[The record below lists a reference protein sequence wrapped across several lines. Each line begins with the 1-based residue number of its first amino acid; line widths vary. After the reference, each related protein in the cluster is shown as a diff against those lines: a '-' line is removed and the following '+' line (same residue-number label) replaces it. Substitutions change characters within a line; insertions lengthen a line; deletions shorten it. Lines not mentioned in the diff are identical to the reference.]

1 MVVGAAREIV
11 REAEHVGD
19 FFREVVGVFVAVAVA
34 EIFHKASGGIAH
46 MERHGI
52 GLGFVDVV
60 EDFAVGGVDGVGF
73 GCERKVDGGFGEG
86 EVAFGRT
93 EEIEGVFGRERHG
106 QGVGVGR
113 PDVFAGH
120 AHHAAR
126 EVERIFA
133 GFDHAREPI
142 EGGVR
147 IGVAHG
153 FVERGDEIEMLFP
166 GFVVAEEFALENV
179 FEEFAGDDPS
189 GAFLDRKSTR
199 LNSSHGYISY
209 AVFCLKKKKNIS
221 VTLLIAFLPY
231 PAFAQKSTP
240 PSPAQVA
247 QEVREYRMDNEDRII
262 RELSEFLS
270 IPNIA
275 SDTLNIQK
283 NAARLVEMLEA
294 RGIETHLLPISGRGP
309 VVFGKLIAPEA
320 KRTVIF
326 YAHYDGQP
334 VDPAAWTDGKPFE
347 PVLRDGAIEAG
358 GKRIPFPENS
368 AQHRAVYDDNWR
380 IYARSSS
387 DDKSPIVALLAA
399 IDALRAKK
407 VPLAVNLKLVLEGE
421 EEAGSPNLQRTLELH
436 QNLLG
441 GDLLITGD
449 GPVHQSGR
457 PLVFFGNRGI
467 LGFEITTF
475 GPIRALHSGHYGNW
489 APNPGFHLA
498 RLLASMK
505 SDDGRVLIEGFYDD
519 VVPLG
524 NTEKKALEEMPN
536 NDEDLERELQFAK
549 PEGGGKRL
557 VELLQLPSLNIRGL
571 RSAYVGE
578 QAQNVVPEKA
588 EAALAVRLV
597 KGEDPDKKFEQV
609 LAHIRKHGFYVTSAP
624 PTREER
630 LSNPHVVR
638 VVKDVWNYRASRTSM
653 ELSGSKALVQL
664 VQDTTGGSAVVA
676 PTLGGSVPMYIFE
689 DLGLP
694 WIGVPMVNYDNHQHS
709 SDENLRLGHFWRGM
723 EIYGAI
729 LADLNW

>member
-1 MVVGAAREIV
+1 MRNI
-11 REAEHVGD
+11 
-19 FFREVVGVFVAVAVA
+19 
-34 EIFHKASGGIAH
+34 
-46 MERHGI
+46 
-52 GLGFVDVV
+52 
-60 EDFAVGGVDGVGF
+60 
-73 GCERKVDGGFGEG
+73 
-86 EVAFGRT
+86 
-93 EEIEGVFGRERHG
+93 
-106 QGVGVGR
+106 
-113 PDVFAGH
+113 
-120 AHHAAR
+120 
-126 EVERIFA
+126 
-133 GFDHAREPI
+133 
-142 EGGVR
+142 
-147 IGVAHG
+147 
-153 FVERGDEIEMLFP
+153 
-166 GFVVAEEFALENV
+166 VVA
-179 FEEFAGDDPS
+179 
-189 GAFLDRKSTR
+189 
-199 LNSSHGYISY
+199 
-209 AVFCLKKKKNIS
+209 
-221 VTLLIAFLPY
+221 LLIALLPY
-231 PAFAQKSTP
+231 PASAQKSTP

-247 QEVREYRMDNEDRII
+247 QEVREYRMDNEDRVI

-275 SDTLNIQK
+275 SDTPNIQK

-407 VPLAVNLKLVLEGE
+407 IPLAVNLKLVLEGE

-436 QNLLG
+436 KNLLG

-536 NDEDLERELQFAK
+536 NDEDLERELQFAQ
-549 PEGGGKRL
+549 PEGSGKRL

-578 QAQNVVPEKA
+578 QAQNIVPEKA
-588 EAALAVRLV
+588 EAALDVRLV

-630 LSNPHVVR
+630 LSNPHVVG

-653 ELSGSKALVQL
+653 ELPVSKALVQL
-664 VQDTTGGSAVVA
+664 VQDTTDRKSVV
-676 PTLGGSVPMYIFE
+676 
-689 DLGLP
+689 
-694 WIGVPMVNYDNHQHS
+694 
-709 SDENLRLGHFWRGM
+709 
-723 EIYGAI
+723 
-729 LADLNW
+729 